1 MTLSQIYSRLFTG
14 EPVRV
19 ACPLATYNTLRTG
32 LIRKYAISA
41 NACAQ
46 IGDDS
51 LLLQFVQCSYEP
63 STKIG
68 SFQLKDQ
75 TEKKRKPVSYV
86 VL

>member
-19 ACPLATYNTLRTG
+19 ACTLTTYNTLRTG
-32 LIRKYAISA
+32 LIRKYAVSA

-46 IGDDS
+46 IGDES
-51 LLLQFVQCSYEP
+51 LQDKYVQCSYNQHVNVG
-63 STKIG
+63 I
-68 SFQLKDQ
+68 FQLKDKA
-75 TEKKRKPVSYV
+75 EKKRKPVSYT

>member
-14 EPVRV
+14 DPVRV
-19 ACPLATYNTLRTG
+19 ACTLTTYNTLRTG

-46 IGDDS
+46 IGDES
-51 LLLQFVQCSYEP
+51 LQDKYVQCSYEP
-63 STKIG
+63 AARIG
-68 SFQLKDQ
+68 SFQLRDQ
-75 TEKKRKPVSYV
+75 SEKKRKPVSYT